1 MLFVYDEVSK
11 VETTKLKRVSEFK
24 TLNRFGQIGEYL
36 KLEIKSTMRNRAIR
50 SRFIQGI
57 CFITFFSLMIAF
69 GDIYRGSLSRNFL
82 CLYAFVFFGA
92 TNLTMVMCPEGNY
105 IDLLLVHEENILKLL
120 SAKYY
125 YYGGVLLL
133 PFLLMLPTVIT
144 GQISIL
150 MILAYMLTALGPI
163 YCMLFQLAIINKNT
177 LPLNEKITGKNQLGN
192 KWQSI
197 LSLVSMFVPIIFVF
211 LFEAIFDTT
220 IAYTLLIVIGLAF
233 TLTEPYWMRNIY
245 VRMMRRRYTNLE
257 GFHASR

>member
-1 MLFVYDEVSK
+1 MIRRQIPNLITLGNLFCGVESLFASLARGDVRMAAIWICAGIFLDFFDGLAARLLKVPSELGKQLDSLADVVTSGVAPAFLMFRLVEVP
-11 VETTKLKRVSEFK
+11 LKEAYPLWVV
-24 TLNRFGQIGEYL
+24 I
-36 KLEIKSTMRNRAIR
+36 
-50 SRFIQGI
+50 
-57 CFITFFSLMIAF
+57 
-69 GDIYRGSLSRNFL
+69 L
-82 CLYAFVFFGA
+82 C
-92 TNLTMVMCPEGNY
+92 M
-105 IDLLLVHEENILKLL
+105 
-120 SAKYY
+120 
-125 YYGGVLLL
+125 L